1 MPAPQLINCQWFA
14 AVTGSV
20 IRVRP
25 ARGLEGPTV
34 SSKHRNLSSCL
45 SVPREREGWRGGKEL
60 GGGRGERKGGGE
72 IEKQRKG
79 ICLHGNHSRHPP
91 PPPTLFPTLCR
102 ELWWSLCNAIPLEC
116 TVWISAE
123 QCPQGSDRATVK
135 TLLPRSNAV
144 ITQHRGAFASMPD
157 KAKAWQCSGD

>member
-20 IRVRP
+20 IRVSP

-45 SVPREREGWRGGKEL
+45 SVPGKRERDGGGGKSEEVAK
-60 GGGRGERKGGGE
+60 GREKEEGRLKSREKGSVSMATTF
-72 IEKQRKG
+72 IV
-79 ICLHGNHSRHPP
+79 
-91 PPPTLFPTLCR
+91 PPTLFPTHCR
-102 ELWWSLCNAIPLEC
+102 ELWWSLCNTIPLEC
-116 TVWISAE
+116 TAWISAE
-123 QCPQGSDRATVK
+123 QCPQGHSKDI
-135 TLLPRSNAV
+135 
-144 ITQHRGAFASMPD
+144 ITQIKSCNHSTEGAFASTPD